1 MYKDIIKKY
10 RSIFMLGFENALEY
24 RGNYLINLISII
36 FPIIM
41 QYFVWSAVFAGKG
54 DEVRIFG
61 LTYAEALIYTLC
73 AGFISKLIATD
84 CHHRI
89 AQDIKS
95 GTLNNFLVQ
104 PVKYILYQI
113 FRLFGEKVLE
123 NIIVLALLC
132 VFVFGVA
139 PNIGLSIQPFGII
152 AFLIVL
158 IPAFILNFLIF
169 LSVSMLAFWIVE
181 VGRLYGIIDILVAI
195 VSGAIFPLSIFGE
208 KVSSLFGFLPFTY
221 TTYFLTN
228 TLNGTVTTYSL
239 GRGVLVQ
246 ALWIVIFFI
255 ICRVAWNI
263 GLKKYTAVGG

>member
-1 MYKDIIKKY
+1 MYKNIIKKY
-10 RSIFMLGFENALEY
+10 RSIFILGFENALEY

-36 FPIIM
+36 FPMMM
-41 QYFVWSAVFAGKG
+41 QYFVWSAVFTGKG
-54 DEVRIFG
+54 QGDRMFG

-73 AGFISKLIATD
+73 AGFISKLISAD
-84 CHHRI
+84 CHHQI
-89 AQDIKS
+89 SQDIKN

-104 PVKYILYQI
+104 PVKYIFYQI
-113 FRLFGEKVLE
+113 LRSFGEKILE
-123 NIIVLALLC
+123 LIV
-132 VFVFGVA
+132 VFVFLIIFILGVA
-139 PNIGLSIQPFGII
+139 PNIGLIIQPFAII

-208 KVSSLFGFLPFTY
+208 KISSLFEILPFSY

-228 TLNGTVTTYSL
+228 TLNGTVTIDSL

-246 ALWIVIFFI
+246 VLWIGIFFI
-255 ICRVAWNI
+255 ICRATWNL
-263 GLKKYTAVGG
+263 GLKRYTAVGG

>member
-1 MYKDIIKKY
+1 MYKNTIKKY
-10 RSIFMLGFENALEY
+10 RSIFILGFENALEY
-24 RGNYLINLISII
+24 RGNYLINLISIV
-36 FPIIM
+36 FPIMM

-54 DEVRIFG
+54 QGDRMFG

-73 AGFISKLIATD
+73 AGFISKLIGTD
-84 CHHRI
+84 CHHQI
-89 AQDIKS
+89 SQDIKN
-95 GTLNNFLVQ
+95 GTLN
-104 PVKYILYQI
+104 QI
-113 FRLFGEKVLE
+113 MRSFGEKILE
-123 NIIVLALLC
+123 LIV
-132 VFVFGVA
+132 VFVVLIIFIVGVA
-139 PNIGLSIQPFGII
+139 PNLGLIIQPFAII

-208 KVSSLFGFLPFTY
+208 KTSSLFEILPFTY

-228 TLNGTVTTYSL
+228 TLNGTVTIDSL

-246 ALWIVIFFI
+246 VLWIGIFFI
-255 ICRVAWNI
+255 ICSATWNV
-263 GLKKYTAVGG
+263 GLKRYTAAGG